1 MFLGRQNFPIPFNC
15 KKKFPCLDGEVV
27 GLVVEVKVLMVDG
40 GVPAE
45 GVKCQL
51 DVGSAGQEKG
61 LQS

>member
-1 MFLGRQNFPIPFNC
+1 M
-15 KKKFPCLDGEVV
+15 